1 MADLAEALDDALRD
15 RYPITGPKTPA
26 TQRRGLT
33 ARMNGL
39 ERLFTRKG
47 DRKGAAARRAAE
59 AAGIPART
67 WRKWRAGTQKPAP
80 ASVRKLEGAFNR
92 LITLPNFRRSLK
104 SKKAPNR
111 VKVTAIIKWSSSPGK
126 NYNRKAGGARTTT
139 LESMRPVMVEVIRA
153 WGSAGPE
160 AAAEKFETRT
170 AEAYRAD
177 EIRFEGDHVI
187 IEFLEG
193 EH

>member
-1 MADLAEALDDALRD
+1 MADLAEALDAALKD

-39 ERLFTRKG
+39 ERLFAQKG
-47 DRKGAAARRAAE
+47 DRKGAAASRAAA

-92 LITLPNFRRSLK
+92 LITLPDFRRRLGT
-104 SKKAPNR
+104 KAVPNR

-126 NYNRKAGGARTTT
+126 NYNRQKERTTT
-139 LESMRPVMVEVIRA
+139 LESMRPVMAKVIRSWA
-153 WGSAGPE
+153 TAGPE
-160 AAAEKFETRT
+160 AAAEKFE
-170 AEAYRAD
+170 AGAAAVYRAD

-187 IEFLEG
+187 VEFLEG